1 LYTQF
6 LSHHDN
12 LAYVNAARQVMR
24 HSPVNLDKVR
34 IRSTGWYVPSGIL
47 ANEAIVE
54 GLPTS
59 ADWVVENLG
68 IRERRI
74 CGADEFSS
82 DLAAKAGL
90 DAISNS
96 GFDKNEIDLIIVA
109 TATPDRKAPS
119 TACIAQAKM
128 GITSQCPAFD
138 IAAVCSGFLYGMTT
152 GAQFIQSG
160 VYDRVLVIGV
170 DTFSRI
176 TDWKNRNCVFFGDGA
191 GAVVLERRTGGSALF
206 SSILFADGAGMDHF
220 TVFPQDTFFTMNT
233 RAVYDTATYVLP
245 AAIMELLSL
254 NGLNLGDVTRV
265 IPHQPSVRVLRKTAE
280 LLDIPFDRIH
290 TNLELHA
297 NTASATVPLLLAQ
310 VNANGLIAAGDV
322 VLFAAVGS
330 GWTWGAAVCRWG

>member
-1 LYTQF
+1 
-6 LSHHDN
+6 
-12 LAYVNAARQVMR
+12 MR

-34 IRSTGWYVPSGIL
+34 IRSTGWYVPSTSV
-47 ANEAIVE
+47 ANEEIVK

-59 ADWVVENLG
+59 SEWVVENLG
-68 IRERRI
+68 VRQRHI

-90 DAISNS
+90 DAISNA
-96 GFDKNEIDLIIVA
+96 GLDKNDIDLIIVA

-119 TACIAQAKM
+119 TACIVQSKM
-128 GITSQCPAFD
+128 GITSQCPSFD
-138 IAAVCSGFLYGMTT
+138 IAAVCSGFLYALTT
-152 GAQFIQSG
+152 GAQFVQSG

-170 DTFSRI
+170 DTFSKI
-176 TDWKNRNCVFFGDGA
+176 TDWTHRNCVFFGDGA

-220 TVFPQDTFFTMNT
+220 TVFPQDTTFTMNA
-233 RAVYDTATYVLP
+233 RAVYDTATSVLP
-245 AAIMELLSL
+245 ATIMELLSL
-254 NGLNLGDVTRV
+254 NGLSLSDVTRI

-290 TNLELHA
+290 TNLESHA

-310 VNANGLIAAGDV
+310 VNAEGLIAPGDV
-322 VLFAAVGS
+322 VLFAAVGA
-330 GWTWGAAVCRWG
+330 GWTWGAAVYRWD